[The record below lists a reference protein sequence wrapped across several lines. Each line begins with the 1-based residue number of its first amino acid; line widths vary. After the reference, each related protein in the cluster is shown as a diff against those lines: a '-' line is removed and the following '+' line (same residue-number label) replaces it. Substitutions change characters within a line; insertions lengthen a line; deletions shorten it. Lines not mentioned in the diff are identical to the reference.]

1 MRIQHTTYRKIIALL
16 ILLSSVSSLFAQSKT
31 YHVTAEATSGGDGLS
46 WDKAITL
53 TEALNLAKAGDEI
66 WVKGYEDITGH
77 IYKAPEGGFVLPS
90 GVAMYGGFEG
100 KETNKN
106 ALPTGRHK
114 YQMKYQ
120 TALVGDIN
128 TNDKASQQ
136 LIIYPENTTR
146 TDNATHVLTLQMGVT
161 PGNTN
166 ENNAPTIVSG
176 FLIAAGNASGEN
188 TSANGRGGGIYVVN
202 NSNGGNAQS
211 RFFRISQCNFANNY
225 GMRGGAIYVD
235 KSCTN
240 PQSAISYC
248 SFFNNVAGK
257 RGTSENEG
265 GGMWIDGTATVYNCN
280 INNNTNG
287 GIRLSKTSKIVN
299 CSVIANTVSA
309 VDLTAAGASGSDGGG
324 AVYNT
329 VLWHCTTLCKND
341 TRPVFK
347 SCAFSEVE
355 SADGKD
361 ANGNVRISI
370 QNHTT
375 KPAPW
380 FVQSVVNLG
389 YDFSFSSNLK
399 QLINTSFRFEETSA
413 LYGAGDL
420 QYYQNYIEKSNLEA
434 TGSTDVRGK
443 KRYESSSIDIG
454 AYEYERLMAGR
465 IRYVMQN
472 RQGTGDG
479 SSWANAMDDIQKAIN
494 DLAEDANG
502 MKGEVWVA
510 EGTYEIKNRIA
521 EAQNAPTSL
530 LMKDGISVYGSFK
543 GNETSRAQRIAAS
556 TDLKEPWSWH
566 YKSTIKGNGYE
577 STTWS
582 PTDEEWKV
590 TSSSYHV
597 VWFAPLPDGGQAFSD
612 NVYLEGFII
621 EGGAY
626 QETNDKKFEPDC
638 GAGVYMN
645 DPNAKL
651 RYCIVRNCNPGIKDT
666 ENKTPRGGGIYCRN
680 GMTEGNLVY
689 NCSAYMGGGIY
700 IDDAGF
706 VTRSMVTNC
715 SANMGAGVYL
725 KGDATDPNKAYYQI
739 LATSVVSNNTSTR
752 NGAVYVDGHG
762 LVINNTI
769 TNNYTTNTSDA
780 ADKESSNT
788 GGVYIKKKGLIA
800 NNIIWNNSLLQSTSN
815 SNHQAARAQVYAAS
829 PTKETVQFYNNAIS
843 DVNAAIWN
851 NTYQVGTTAINNY
864 YSGMGFEQIQGT
876 QFSTKE
882 DFNNKR
888 GVITDKTEVDYFWEV
903 KQGTRLR
910 NIGISYA
917 LLPSAYLYQPQIDL
931 NGKPFSFTPSTGA
944 YMPDNHDIVFE
955 LNTTAKRL
963 RIYYDRSRELVE
975 GTGQSWEKSYTSS
988 AVDEVIDYLA
998 TIQDGD
1004 TVNVVEKGSTTKTK
1018 FTINKADGYQFEI
1031 CAREGIFAPKTAY
1044 VNEESD
1050 AKSCTFRIQPTVL
1063 PLTLYAGYPAYSE
1076 KKNPDDSDRNPILY
1090 RTEVNGNMEGSE
1102 LSDGLYHLVRIEAG
1116 ANVTIDGYVFTHAY
1130 AAGKAY
1136 MPYGGGALIGSV
1148 DQIND
1153 PTTVKFKNCIFE
1165 NNTAMN
1171 GAALATMPDAENVN
1185 LELENCVINNNTS
1198 KDLHNQNPSE
1208 LPSIIYLNKSNGSNN
1223 SLTLNHVS
1231 IINNEGVAP
1240 DYNLVQQTSY
1250 AVGNKLYINGAWEG
1264 SKCNNTIDINT
1275 LGKDGAMN
1283 FSNPTKEVGAKMVGN
1298 VYFGGY
1304 AAFRPLTSSIEAGKI
1319 INSAASSTTTKDMT
1333 GEERNLGGAPDL
1345 GAYEA
1350 LLPKDGHVI
1359 YVRSYNTEWI
1369 ENNATDK
1376 EQIDGSPNF
1385 NLLNDD
1391 TSGKVYNGTSW
1402 DAAIH
1407 GNAVCDLN
1415 QLEANDNNFY
1425 IRLEDGKMMAA
1436 TKDVRAYSVY
1446 QKPTSWKNNTG
1457 IYADN
1462 YYGPISGHYSH
1473 FMVNGFINDY
1483 LKDNTNADLYWNV
1496 YQGNTNHK
1504 DKYSD
1509 KDFNLINNDRKERYV
1524 SGLQF
1529 AVEKAAKYNE
1539 EHKNESGF
1547 IPKEVWVGAGVYTD
1561 YKGFVIRN
1569 GVKVYGG
1576 FPHEGNPNMDDRL
1589 PLLSQYIPARGDK
1602 KDKKK
1607 SDYETILQIRKESP
1621 VKRDNNDV
1629 LQHNMETEINNRN
1642 VERHYVLYQPDVC
1655 VPTWHVVG
1663 DSSTITQANSYRFIK
1678 NNSSHPYYENY
1689 QGNSANAP
1697 YNVNIY
1703 KQYEN
1708 VKWDGFTI
1716 RHGYIINYQANRD
1729 GGPGVR
1735 VFDNVE
1741 LENLV
1746 IVNNLNHGYRVRGG
1760 GLYMDGQNS
1769 KISNSYQLNN
1779 YATNANSVSKAQV
1792 PDDTFK
1798 KNKSK
1803 YGNQDVYGG
1812 GAYMIVGTGFNM
1824 VVAKNRVM
1832 GTTESGGGIFIES
1845 ATFYNNTVAYNM
1857 VENKNEGSGIM
1868 QWSNAETGINSSLSL
1883 YNCII
1888 YGNIKRNGGT
1898 NYQVGST
1905 SVNTF
1910 KTPHS
1915 CYLPSCTDALNNIFK
1930 KDSKNII
1937 SSVNPFADG
1946 ENAKN
1951 TLDFRLAAESKCLNA
1966 GTEDLKQN
1974 GEAKIASLPSKDMDF
1989 TNRIKDCTVD
1999 IGAYEADNTEN
2010 IAAEAKTNTA
2020 GIVDYIYYVTS
2031 NGYGNRS
2038 GDSPKNA
2045 ACADKLQSVL
2055 TAAGKLFEEKNK
2067 GITDNAKKSKVY
2079 VKVAGYQADENGDR
2093 FVYHANTLA
2102 DPNDP
2107 QSYTFLI
2114 PNGVWLMGGYNEG
2127 TQKNGVPDPK
2137 TYNWDNDQRDC
2148 INEYQTLLSAKTEVK
2163 AGSTVTQEVNG
2174 YHTVCF
2180 GKWPTGELDDYN
2192 TTAIEYRAV
2201 IDGCHLIDGNAS
2213 DVAGFKSMGGAAV
2226 VPKKAHVRNCLITG
2240 CEATKGGAL
2249 SLLKGGMVS
2258 GSVIL
2263 NNKAQEGGA
2272 IYAPRTT
2279 SQIEEEKDFHAYV
2292 ISCTIVKNDAT
2303 IGGGI
2308 YQEDNTLI
2316 GGNSV
2321 IWGNTAQTDNNI
2333 SGKVDF
2339 LSEDYLQGT
2348 GSGSLTTQFYPYN
2361 YCFVE
2366 KMSLP
2371 ANMMNTEMS
2380 SDWESYFKNQ
2390 TYYVP
2395 RAYSPLIGN
2404 GVDKSYVEAWKDYG
2418 ISDYD
2423 ITGKTRTL
2431 SERQTAGAFALE
2443 LPIFDT
2449 TKLLKRLFVSQEG
2462 GELVNDENI
2471 QKYYGRSFLT
2481 PFNSLDAALDYIK
2494 EAREKNV
2501 ATEATHFEI
2510 LMTGGTYKPGKMR
2523 KDKDL
2528 SPDQNTIDRRLQS
2541 FTIPVNVD
2549 IFGSFSVN
2557 DPYSSTPVD
2566 PKTGKETGG
2575 KFTSLGDKTLE
2586 ADGDIKTILEDRNKD
2601 HMTDNNK
2608 NGLIEPW
2615 EFQNPTILSGDIKAS
2630 EKERNVYHVV
2640 YSNAESTGTSSSQN
2654 NEVVLDGITIMNGET
2669 MTELKSIEGE
2679 NKIAEIG
2686 RGGGIYTN
2694 RVNYTLNRC
2703 RLMKNSGLHGGAIYA
2718 NNASLDIIGSTISG
2732 NRDVSEKAS
2741 QDKIA
2746 LPGKGGAI
2754 YLYLT
2759 ESKNGNLH
2767 IINSLLANN
2776 DVTCGKITSTESS
2789 QGGAIYIRRA
2799 DDASTMTAGYQD
2811 AYIVNSLIVNNKAKE
2826 DGAIHVENEVSG
2838 TITPILY
2845 NTAIWGNESTG
2856 NSVLLKREHMR
2867 NCAWDELPESTAST
2881 ANDGNIKL
2889 NKENIASDG
2898 PRFTEPTTIKGY
2910 EGYKLDAKWN
2920 PQAISVLTDAG
2931 DGKKKA
2937 DDTYEKGKE
2946 GKYFDWWYKHED
2958 RLDDYGYPSEY
2969 IRSANSSKEYF
2980 RYVGP
2985 KDEKGVVTEKP
2996 IDIGM
3001 YEFQYVLK
3009 FTDLERVYIGMTQEG
3024 EGDGSS
3030 WANQSTDLR
3039 GAIIAMANP
3048 SGNASTGTGTGITSK
3063 RQVFVRGGTYYSP
3076 TYSSGDAFSL
3086 FVNNADKAQYIES
3099 IELVGGCTGKK
3110 INGKEEQD
3118 FSNPSVLVE
3127 NPTKVNETKN
3137 LLNITTNGKPV
3148 TISGFTFIN
3157 ISNQED
3163 YGVGINAVNNLTADG
3178 NTAATLKVHH
3188 CAFRYNNKAGMLAE
3202 NKDANSA
3209 LKLWNVLF
3217 ADGKGDGIIINNG
3230 KSDITN
3236 ATFVNN
3242 NGTAVSTTSVY
3253 NSVAWKNKDQAK
3265 LNFKDHYN
3273 VIIDKNVVNGDV
3285 LNGPNFVDPEHGDY
3299 RIRPSLLLLNQGN
3312 NEKYCQAVGLTEAGH
3327 EIDYPA
3333 TLAAEKDLGNTA
3345 RLIGSNID
3353 IGAYECDTEM
3363 KSIIYVKSVLT
3374 NGTGESWDNPTN
3386 DLQGAINLAELY
3398 ANKHAGE
3405 YGYVFVDRNLKADN
3419 VNISMPGVKMFGSMR
3434 EETSS
3439 ETGTEAIVNDLLSQ
3453 RKGIIESSSQ
3463 STINGLT
3470 LNNTTT
3476 GSETR
3481 MCLVDGFKVSGNVSL
3496 KGNSM
3501 LSTSIIDGNISGD
3514 ANGMLYNSLALGTV
3528 ENVKSVNVTAS
3539 GALSSTTGSAANRA
3553 SVNTYNKPVNTYNK
3567 YVKDEYWKFQLDET
3581 SGDINANADAT
3592 ATNECIDKV
3601 MHRHDLAGN
3610 KRIRD
3615 NVDNGCFETWYL
3627 TNDAEANMTDYPHGK
3642 SVVYVMTEDKELK
3655 LDNGFYTETNPFCP
3669 GFLLLKHHAGLRGN
3683 NSYVNLTN
3691 FAVERNLKKGTNF
3704 FSMPFKA
3711 TKMEVSGFENPETSG
3726 VIAYYYNAAT
3736 RAKYDYKF
3744 GKTNSEAWIRGVDNQ
3759 RNFTAGFRMDATEAK
3774 TVRFYGTSYT
3784 EKDGR
3789 TNRSLLDKIT
3799 LVQNNNQQP
3808 WSSSNGGGLK
3818 FTHKE
3823 NMGWNLF
3830 GSPYLCAMNY
3840 SDMEYGRV
3848 IYQYD
3853 DNDKDKGN
3861 DNDNDNDND
3870 NGIYKAIN
3878 TDGIKTGYI
3887 PAMDAVFTQTATLDN
3902 SEIVIVEHS
3911 PARAKTAYQA
3921 TKALNIAITQN
3932 DRISRASNGSPVDDQ
3947 LQLNAVPAQ
3956 EAKSDFDLGSDG
3968 VKWMTSQNAQ
3978 IYATRNGGRY
3988 SLLSAISIDAEQSI
4002 GISLPE
4008 TGEYTISIPEE
4019 CDASEYETVWLKDKE
4034 TGKAID
4040 LKEGDYRFHAS
4051 QAGEQNHRFTI
4062 SFNRMATDMKSD
4074 ISIQSI
4080 GFRTIVLKGLQPNDL
4095 ISVYAADG
4103 VLALQKKAKAEKEQV
4118 RTAIQGNV
4126 IVEVTRGGKQMAV
4139 RKIALK

>member
-1 MRIQHTTYRKIIALL
+1 MRKLYPTYCKLIATLLLLGCSIAL
-16 ILLSSVSSLFAQSKT
+16 SAQGKT
-31 YHVTAEATSGGDGLS
+31 YHVKVDSEITTSGNDGLS
-46 WDKAITL
+46 WEKAITL

-77 IYKAPEGGFVLPS
+77 IYKAPKEGFVLPS
-90 GVAMYGGFEG
+90 GVGMYGGFAG
-100 KETNKN
+100 DETIKN
-106 ALPTGRHK
+106 NLPTGRHK

-136 LIIYPENTTR
+136 LIIYPENDTR

-161 PGNTN
+161 PDNTN
-166 ENNAPTIVSG
+166 DGSKPTIVSG
-176 FLIAAGNASGEN
+176 FLIAAGNAKGDNS
-188 TSANGRGGGIYVVN
+188 TSDGRGGGIYVVN
-202 NSNGGNAQS
+202 NSNDNNAQS

-235 KSCTN
+235 NSCTN
-240 PQSAISYC
+240 QQSAISYC

-257 RGTSENEG
+257 RGASENEG

-287 GIRLSKTSKIVN
+287 GIRLSSTSKIVN

-309 VDLTAAGASGSDGGG
+309 VDLTAAGASGSDDGG

-355 SADGKD
+355 PAGGKD
-361 ANGNVRISI
+361 ANGNVHISI

-420 QYYQNYIEKSNLEA
+420 QYYQNFIEKSNLEA

-465 IRYVMQN
+465 IRYVKQK
-472 RQGTGDG
+472 RVGKGDG
-479 SSWANAMDDIQKAIN
+479 SSWENAMDDIQKAIN

-543 GNETSRAQRIAAS
+543 GDEKSRADRIAAS

-566 YKSTIKGNGYE
+566 YPSTIKGNGYE

-626 QETNDKKFEPDC
+626 QETNDKKFKPDC

-700 IDDAGF
+700 IDDAGL

-725 KGDATDPNKAYYQI
+725 NGDATDPNKAYYQI

-851 NTYQVGTTAINNY
+851 NTYQVGTTALNNY
-864 YSGMGFEQIQGT
+864 YSGMGFIQGDT
-876 QFSTKE
+876 DTPFCTTE

-888 GVITDKTEVDYFWEV
+888 GVITDKTEINYFWEV

-944 YMPDNHDIVFE
+944 YMPDNHNIVFE
-955 LNTTAKRL
+955 LNKTDKRL

-975 GTGQSWEKSYTSS
+975 GTGQSWENSYTSS

-998 TIQDGD
+998 TIQDGG
-1004 TVNVVEKGSTTKTK
+1004 TVNVVEKGSTTKTE
-1018 FTINKADGYQFEI
+1018 FTINKKDGYQFEI

-1063 PLTLYAGYPAYSE
+1063 PLTLYAGYPTYSE
-1076 KKNPDDSDRNPILY
+1076 NKNPDDSDRNPTLY
-1090 RTEVNGNMEGSE
+1090 RTEVNGNIEGSE

-1198 KDLHNQNPSE
+1198 QDINEQQLTE
-1208 LPSIIYLNKSNGSNN
+1208 WPSIIYLNKSEGSKNQ
-1223 SLTLNHVS
+1223 LTLKHVT
-1231 IINNEGVAP
+1231 IINNIGLAP
-1240 DYNLVQQTSY
+1240 ATKDLGSTSY
-1250 AVGNKLYINGAWEG
+1250 AAGNVVIYQSKTIEG
-1264 SKCNNTIDINT
+1264 STANNSIYSINT
-1275 LGKDGAMN
+1275 LGENGAKN

-1298 VYFGGY
+1298 VYYGGY
-1304 AAFRPLTSSIEAGKI
+1304 AFFRPLTSSIEAGKI
-1319 INSAASSTTTKDMT
+1319 INSAASSTTTEDMT

-1350 LLPKDGHVI
+1350 LLPEYGRVI
-1359 YVRSYNTEWI
+1359 YVRSYNTEYI
-1369 ENNATDK
+1369 SQENSNDDD
-1376 EQIDGSPNF
+1376 QDGKPNF
-1385 NLLNDD
+1385 NLLKD
-1391 TSGKVYNGTSW
+1391 TDIKYDGTSW
-1402 DAAIH
+1402 DKAII
-1407 GNAVCDLN
+1407 GNAMCDNTIERSGNKFYVTDNGILLN
-1415 QLEANDNNFY
+1415 TTIDNK
-1425 IRLEDGKMMAA
+1425 E
-1436 TKDVRAYSVY
+1436 YSETGCKY
-1446 QKPTSWKNNTG
+1446 RSETDSYGDFWKN
-1457 IYADN
+1457 
-1462 YYGPISGHYSH
+1462 SGNLQNQKSTDWDTY
-1473 FMVNGFINDY
+1473 NQI
-1483 LKDNTNADLYWNV
+1483 TNNRDEQY
-1496 YQGNTNHK
+1496 
-1504 DKYSD
+1504 
-1509 KDFNLINNDRKERYV
+1509 I
-1524 SGLQF
+1524 SGLQY
-1529 AVEKAAKYNE
+1529 AVEKAAKI
-1539 EHKNESGF
+1539 NESLKPGEE
-1547 IPKEVWVGAGVYTD
+1547 PVVVWVGAGIYTD
-1561 YKGFVIRN
+1561 YKGFVIRDK
-1569 GVKVYGG
+1569 VKVYGG
-1576 FPHEGNPNMDDRL
+1576 FPYEGYPNESDRH
-1589 PLLSQYIPARGDK
+1589 PLLSQYVPARKEYETLDK
-1602 KDKKK
+1602 TK
-1607 SDYETILQIRKESP
+1607 YETILQIRKESP
-1621 VKRDNNDV
+1621 VYFKNGDKEMWYQEKNPTDGSKYDYTKT
-1629 LQHNMETEINNRN
+1629 LMNRGN
-1642 VERHYVLYQPDVC
+1642 TERHYVLYQPDVC
-1655 VPTWHVVG
+1655 LPTWSPSG
-1663 DSSTITQANSYRFIK
+1663 DGNASRTDGNAVRYNKEKLIDNK
-1678 NNSSHPYYENY
+1678 YY
-1689 QGNSANAP
+1689 
-1697 YNVNIY
+1697 
-1703 KQYEN
+1703 KDYEYA
-1708 VKWDGFTI
+1708 KWDGFSV
-1716 RHGYIINYQANRD
+1716 RHGYIINYPGANRD
-1729 GGPGVR
+1729 GGAGVR
-1735 VFDNVE
+1735 VFRGVE
-1741 LENLV
+1741 LENLI
-1746 IVNNLNHGYRVRGG
+1746 IVNNFNHGSRVRGG
-1760 GLYMDGQNS
+1760 GLYMDGENS
-1769 KISNSYQLNN
+1769 KISNSYLLRNLS
-1779 YATNANSVSKAQV
+1779 YANSSE
-1792 PDDTFK
+1792 
-1798 KNKSK
+1798 S
-1803 YGNQDVYGG
+1803 YGG
-1812 GAYMIVGTGFNM
+1812 GAYMIQGTGYNL
-1824 VVAKNRVM
+1824 VVANNRCYN
-1832 GTTESGGGIFIES
+1832 GTCRGGGIFLES
-1845 ATFYNNTVAYNM
+1845 AKFYNNTIAYNM
-1857 VENKNEGSGIM
+1857 ATDG
-1868 QWSNAETGINSSLSL
+1868 TGIYHWQDAKTGVASQLSL

-1888 YGNIKRNGGT
+1888 YDNYNNSKQITDQVNSAASDKMNPSHNCYMNSGNINDKFKESDGNFTGTKAQAFPFENQTYESGHEGNFRFRNARL
-1898 NYQVGST
+1898 
-1905 SVNTF
+1905 
-1910 KTPHS
+1910 K
-1915 CYLPSCTDALNNIFK
+1915 NN
-1930 KDSKNII
+1930 
-1937 SSVNPFADG
+1937 
-1946 ENAKN
+1946 
-1951 TLDFRLAAESKCLNA
+1951 FRLAANSECLNA
-1966 GTEDLKQN
+1966 GTEDLNQN

-2038 GDSPKNA
+2038 GNSPKNA

-2055 TAAGKLFEEKNK
+2055 TAAGKLFQEKNK
-2067 GITDNAKKSKVY
+2067 DITDNDKKHKVY
-2079 VKVAGYQADENGDR
+2079 VKVAGYQADENGNR

-2213 DVAGFKSMGGAAV
+2213 DKAGFKSMGGAAV

-2333 SGKVDF
+2333 SGKVDI
-2339 LSEDYLQGT
+2339 LSADYLQGT
-2348 GSGSLTTQFYPYN
+2348 GSLTTKFYPYN

-2380 SDWESYFKNQ
+2380 SDWESYFKDQ

-2404 GVDKSYVEAWKDYG
+2404 GVDKAYIEAWKNYG

-2443 LPIFDT
+2443 LPTFDKN
-2449 TKLLKRLFVSQEG
+2449 KLLTRLFVSQEG
-2462 GELVNDENI
+2462 GELVNDADI

-2481 PFNSLDAALDYIK
+2481 PFNSLDAALDYIN
-2494 EAREKNV
+2494 EARKQKV
-2501 ATEATHFEI
+2501 ADETTHFEI

-2523 KDKDL
+2523 KKENI
-2528 SPDQNTIDRRLQS
+2528 STGQTNIDRRLQS
-2541 FTIPVNVD
+2541 FTIPANVD
-2549 IFGSFSVN
+2549 IFGSFSVEDN
-2557 DPYSSTPVD
+2557 YSSD
-2566 PKTGKETGG
+2566 PKDAVPTES
-2575 KFTSLGDKTLE
+2575 FTSLGNITLRPE
-2586 ADGDIKTILEDRNKD
+2586 MKIKDILSERNKN
-2601 HMTDNNK
+2601 HMADNNK

-2640 YSNAESTGTSSSQN
+2640 YSNAESSQN

-2669 MTELKSIEGE
+2669 MTELKTMEGE
-2679 NKIAEIG
+2679 DEEVAEIG

-2741 QDKIA
+2741 QDKIEK
-2746 LPGKGGAI
+2746 PGKGGAI

-2759 ESKNGNLH
+2759 ASKNGNLH

-2776 DVTCGKITSTESS
+2776 DVTCGKYTGTEVS

-2799 DDASTMTAGYQD
+2799 DDASSMAEDYQD
-2811 AYIVNSLIVNNKAKE
+2811 AYIVNSLIVNNKAKQ

-2845 NTAIWGNESTG
+2845 NTAIWGNESTITEG
-2856 NSVLLKREHMR
+2856 DKVLLKREHMR
-2867 NCAWDELPESTAST
+2867 NCAWDELPEPTTSTT
-2881 ANDGNIKL
+2881 KDGNIKL

-2931 DGKKKA
+2931 DGSKDK
-2937 DDTYEKGKE
+2937 DDKNEKGK
-2946 GKYFDWWYKHED
+2946 YLDWWTMHKD
-2958 RLDDYGYPSEY
+2958 RLEDYGYLSEY

-2985 KDEKGVVTEKP
+2985 KDEKGEVTDKP

-3048 SGNASTGTGTGITSK
+3048 SGNSSTGPGTGITGN

-3086 FVNNADKAQYIES
+3086 FVNNGDKAKFIES

-3148 TISGFTFIN
+3148 TISGFTFTN
-3157 ISNQED
+3157 TTNQKD

-3178 NTAATLKVHH
+3178 KTAATLKVHH
-3188 CAFRYNNKAGMLAE
+3188 CAFRYNNKAGMLAQ
-3202 NKDANSA
+3202 NTDAKSA

-3217 ADGKGDGIIINNG
+3217 ADGYRDGIIITGDG
-3230 KSDITN
+3230 KPDITN

-3242 NGTAVSTTSVY
+3242 KGNAVSTKSVY
-3253 NSVAWKNKDQAK
+3253 NSVAWGNGTQD
-3265 LNFKDHYN
+3265 LNTDN
-3273 VIIDKNVVNGDV
+3273 SNVVIAADIKNGDV
-3285 LNGPNFVDPEHGDY
+3285 LNGPNFVDPTNCDY

-3312 NEKYCQAVGLTEAGH
+3312 NEKYCQAVGLTEEGH

-3345 RLIGSNID
+3345 RLIGDKID
-3353 IGAYECDTEM
+3353 VGAYECDTEM

-3434 EETSS
+3434 EEKRSVEDT
-3439 ETGTEAIVNDLLSQ
+3439 EDTKRTEAIVSDLLSQ
-3453 RKGIIESSSQ
+3453 RRGIIESSSQ
-3463 STINGLT
+3463 SAINGLT
-3470 LNNTTT
+3470 INNTNTDAT
-3476 GSETR
+3476 SI
-3481 MCLVDGFKVSGNVSL
+3481 VDGFKVSGAVSIQ
-3496 KGNSM
+3496 GNSM

-3528 ENVKSVNVTAS
+3528 ENVKAVNVTAS
-3539 GALSSTTGSAANRA
+3539 GKLPETSDYAANR
-3553 SVNTYNKPVNTYNK
+3553 SPVNTDDKYNK
-3567 YVKDEYWKFQLDET
+3567 YVKDEYWKYQLDET
-3581 SGDINANADAT
+3581 SKDINANADAT
-3592 ATNECIDKV
+3592 ATNECIDMV
-3601 MHRHDLAGN
+3601 MHNHDLAGN
-3610 KRIRD
+3610 KRSRD

-3627 TNDAEANMTDYPHGK
+3627 TGIDVAVANKADYPHGK
-3642 SVVYVMTEDKELK
+3642 SVVYIMEVDKELK
-3655 LDNGFYTETNPFCP
+3655 LDNTFFTETNPFSP

-3683 NSYVNLTN
+3683 NSYVNLTY

-3711 TKMEVSGFENPETSG
+3711 TNMEVEGTINPADGS

-3744 GKTNSEAWIRGVDNQ
+3744 EQNNSEAWVRGVDNQ
-3759 RNFTAGFRMDATEAK
+3759 RNFTAGFRMDATDKK

-3784 EKDGR
+3784 ENG
-3789 TNRSLLDKIT
+3789 SQLGQIT
-3799 LVQNNNQQP
+3799 LAQNNNRQP
-3808 WSSSNGGGLK
+3808 WSSSDTGGLK

-3853 DNDKDKGN
+3853 DND
-3861 DNDNDNDND
+3861 ND

-3902 SEIVIVEHS
+3902 SENVIVTHS
-3911 PARAKTAYQA
+3911 PARATTAYQA
-3921 TKALNIAITQN
+3921 TRALDIAITQN
-3932 DRISRASNGSPVDDQ
+3932 DRTSRAGNGTPVDDQ

-3956 EAKSDFDLGSDG
+3956 ETKSDFDLGSDG
-3968 VKWMTSQNAQ
+3968 VKWMASQNAQ

-4040 LKEGDYRFHAS
+4040 LKEGDYRFHAN
-4051 QAGEQNHRFTI
+4051 QTGEQNHRFTI

-4126 IVEVTRGGKQMAV
+4126 IVEVIRGGKQVAV

>member
-1 MRIQHTTYRKIIALL
+1 MRRLYPTYSKLIATLLLLGCSIAL
-16 ILLSSVSSLFAQSKT
+16 SAQGKT
-31 YHVTAEATSGGDGLS
+31 YHVKVDSEITTSGNDGLS
-46 WDKAITL
+46 WENAITL
-53 TEALNLAKAGDEI
+53 ENALSLAKAGDEI

-90 GVAMYGGFEG
+90 GVGMYGGFAG
-100 KETNKN
+100 DETIKN
-106 ALPTGRHK
+106 NLPTGRHK

-120 TALVGDIN
+120 TALVGDRA

-136 LIIYPENTTR
+136 LIIYPENSTR
-146 TDNATHVLTLQMGVT
+146 TDNATHVLTVQMGVT
-161 PGNTN
+161 KDNSNDGNK
-166 ENNAPTIVSG
+166 PTIVSG
-176 FLIAAGNASGEN
+176 FLIAAGNAKGAN

-202 NSNGGNAQS
+202 NSNNGNAQS

-235 KSCTN
+235 NSCTN
-240 PQSAISYC
+240 QQSAISYC

-257 RGTSENEG
+257 RGANENEG

-287 GIRLSKTSKIVN
+287 GIRLSSTSKIVN

-309 VDLTAAGASGSDGGG
+309 VDLTTAGASGSDGGG

-361 ANGNVRISI
+361 ANGNVHISI

-399 QLINTSFRFEETSA
+399 QLFNTSFRFKETSA
-413 LYGAGDL
+413 LYGTGDL

-465 IRYVMQN
+465 IRYVMPN
-472 RQGTGDG
+472 RVGKGDG
-479 SSWANAMDDIQKAIN
+479 SSWENAMDDIQKAIN

-543 GNETSRAQRIAAS
+543 GDEKSRAERIAAS

-566 YKSTIKGNGYE
+566 HPSIIKGNGYE

-626 QETNDKKFEPDC
+626 QETNDKKFKPDC
-638 GAGVYMN
+638 GAGVYMD

-725 KGDATDPNKAYYQI
+725 EGNATDPNKAYYQI

-788 GGVYIKKKGLIA
+788 AGVYIKKKGLIA

-864 YSGMGFEQIQGT
+864 YSGMGFIQGGT
-876 QFSTKE
+876 DTPFSTTE
-882 DFNNKR
+882 NFNNKR
-888 GVITDKTEVDYFWEV
+888 GVITDKTEINYFWEV

-955 LNTTAKRL
+955 QNKATKRL

-998 TIQDGD
+998 TIQDGG
-1004 TVNVVEKGSTTKTK
+1004 TVNVVEKGSTTKTE

-1076 KKNPDDSDRNPILY
+1076 KKNPDDSDRNPTLY
-1090 RTEVNGNMEGSE
+1090 RTEVNGNIEGSE
-1102 LSDGLYHLVRIEAG
+1102 LSDGLYHLLRIEAG

-1153 PTTVKFKNCIFE
+1153 PTTVKFRNCIFE

-1171 GAALATMPDAENVN
+1171 GAALSTMPDAENVN

-1198 KDLHNQNPSE
+1198 QDINEQQLTE
-1208 LPSIIYLNKSNGSNN
+1208 GPSIIYLNKSEGSNN
-1223 SLTLNHVS
+1223 QLTLKHVT
-1231 IINNEGVAP
+1231 IINNIGLAP
-1240 DYNLVQQTSY
+1240 ETKDLGSTSY
-1250 AVGNKLYINGAWEG
+1250 AAGNVVIYQSKTIEG
-1264 SKCNNTIDINT
+1264 STANNSIYPINT
-1275 LGKDGAMN
+1275 LGENGAKN
-1283 FSNPTKEVGAKMVGN
+1283 FSNPTKEVGAKMAGN
-1298 VYFGGY
+1298 VYYGGY
-1304 AAFRPLTSSIEAGKI
+1304 AFFRPLTSSIEAGKI
-1319 INSAASSTTTKDMT
+1319 INSVVSSTTTKDMT

-1350 LLPKDGHVI
+1350 LLPENGRVI

-1369 ENNATDK
+1369 ENDATGK

-1385 NLLNDD
+1385 DLLNND
-1391 TSGKVYNGTSW
+1391 TSGNVYNGTSW
-1402 DAAIH
+1402 DTAIH
-1407 GNAVCDLN
+1407 GNAVCDLK

-1425 IRLEDGKMMAA
+1425 VRLADGKMMAA
-1436 TKDVRAYSVY
+1436 TKDVDAYSVY

-1473 FMVNGFINDY
+1473 FMVNGYINDY
-1483 LKDNTNADLYWNV
+1483 LKNNTNADLYWDV

-1504 DKYSD
+1504 DKYSN

-1539 EHKNESGF
+1539 KHKNESGF

-1576 FPHEGNPNMDDRL
+1576 FPHEGYPNMDDRL

-1621 VKRDNNDV
+1621 VYRDNNDV
-1629 LQHNMETEINNRN
+1629 LQHNMKTEIDTRK

-1663 DSSTITQANSYRFIK
+1663 DNSSTTTQANSYRFIQ
-1678 NNSSHPYYENY
+1678 NNSSHPYYANY

-1716 RHGYIINYQANRD
+1716 RHGYIINYEANRD

-1769 KISNSYQLNN
+1769 KISNSYQFNN

-1798 KNKSK
+1798 KNDTD
-1803 YGNQDVYGG
+1803 YGKQDVYGG

-1824 VVAKNRVM
+1824 VVAKNRVS
-1832 GTTESGGGIFIES
+1832 GTNEGGGGIFIET

-1857 VENKNEGSGIM
+1857 VENIDKGSGIM
-1868 QWSNAETGINSSLSL
+1868 QWSGTNTGLSSSLSL

-1898 NYQVGST
+1898 NYEVGSK

-1915 CYLPSCTDALNNIFK
+1915 CYLPSCKDLDNIFK
-1930 KDSKNII
+1930 EDSKNII

-1951 TLDFRLAAESKCLNA
+1951 TLDFRLAANSECLNA
-1966 GTEDLKQN
+1966 GTEDLNQN
-1974 GEAKIASLPSKDMDF
+1974 KEAKIASLPSKDMDF

-1999 IGAYEADNTEN
+1999 IGAYEADNTAN
-2010 IAAEAKTNTA
+2010 ITAQEKKNSEGKVEAY
-2020 GIVDYIYYVTS
+2020 VYYVTQ

-2055 TAAGKLFEEKNK
+2055 TAAGKLFKEKNK
-2067 GITDNAKKSKVY
+2067 DITDNDKKHKVY
-2079 VKVAGYQADENGDR
+2079 VKVAGYQADKNGDR

-2127 TQKNGVPDPK
+2127 TQKNGVPDPT
-2137 TYNWDNDQRDC
+2137 TYNWNDDKRDC

-2192 TTAIEYRAV
+2192 TSAIEYRAV

-2213 DVAGFKSMGGAAV
+2213 DKAGFKSMGGAAV

-2292 ISCTIVKNDAT
+2292 ISCTIAKNDAT

-2462 GELVNDENI
+2462 GELVNDEDI

-2549 IFGSFSVN
+2549 IFGSFTVN
-2557 DPYSSTPVD
+2557 DLYSSTPVD
-2566 PKTGKETGG
+2566 STTGNKITGDE
-2575 KFTSLGDKTLE
+2575 FTSFGDKTLV
-2586 ADGDIKTILEDRNKD
+2586 ADGDIKTILENRNKD

-2640 YSNAESTGTSSSQN
+2640 YSNAESTGTSASLN

-2741 QDKIA
+2741 KDKIA

-2759 ESKNGNLH
+2759 ASENGNLH

-2776 DVTCGKITSTESS
+2776 DVTCGKYTGTESS
-2789 QGGAIYIRRA
+2789 QGGAIYIRRT
-2799 DDASTMTAGYQD
+2799 SNAGD
-2811 AYIVNSLIVNNKAKE
+2811 AYIVNSLIVNNKAKQ

-2838 TITPILY
+2838 TIKPILY

-2856 NSVLLKREHMR
+2856 KSVLLKREHMR
-2867 NCAWDELPESTAST
+2867 NCAWDELPESTTST
-2881 ANDGNIKL
+2881 TNDGNIKL
-2889 NKENIASDG
+2889 NTENIASDG

-2931 DGKKKA
+2931 DGSKDA
-2937 DDTYEKGKE
+2937 NDANET
-2946 GKYFDWWYKHED
+2946 GKYLDWWSKHNT
-2958 RLDDYGYPSEY
+2958 RLSKYGYPSEY
-2969 IRSANSSKEYF
+2969 IRSANISKEYY

-2985 KDEKGVVTEKP
+2985 KNEIGEVTDKP

-3157 ISNQED
+3157 ESNQED

-3188 CAFRYNNKAGMLAE
+3188 CAFRYNNKAGMLAV
-3202 NKDANSA
+3202 NTDANSA

-3217 ADGKGDGIIINNG
+3217 ADGKGDGIIITNG
-3230 KSDITN
+3230 KPDITN

-3242 NGTAVSTTSVY
+3242 KGQAVNTTSVY
-3253 NSVAWKNKDQAK
+3253 NSVAWKNDDQSK
-3265 LNFKDHYN
+3265 LNSEDHYN
-3273 VIIDKNVVNGDV
+3273 VIIEENVVNGDV
-3285 LNGPNFVDPEHGDY
+3285 LKGPNFVDPKSGDY
-3299 RIRPSLLLLNQGN
+3299 RIRPSLMLLDKGSND
-3312 NEKYCQAVGLTEAGH
+3312 KYQQNVGLE
-3327 EIDYPA
+3327 EIYKDKSNKDFDYA
-3333 TLAAEKDLGNTA
+3333 KMFASEKDLGNTA
-3345 RLIGSNID
+3345 RLIGDNID
-3353 IGAYECDTEM
+3353 IGAYECDTKL

-3398 ANKHAGE
+3398 ANKNAGK
-3405 YGYVFVDRNLKADN
+3405 YGYVFVDRNLKAKN

-3439 ETGTEAIVNDLLSQ
+3439 ATGTENIVKDLLSQ
-3453 RKGIIESSSQ
+3453 RRGIIESSSQ
-3463 STINGLT
+3463 SAINGLT
-3470 LNNTTT
+3470 LNNATT
-3476 GSETR
+3476 GTETR

-3496 KGNSM
+3496 NGNSM
-3501 LSTSIIDGNISGD
+3501 LSTSIIDSNISGD

-3528 ENVKSVNVTAS
+3528 ENVKPVNVTAS
-3539 GALSSTTGSAANRA
+3539 SKLPETSDNAANRS
-3553 SVNTYNKPVNTYNK
+3553 SVTTYNK
-3567 YVKDEYWKFQLDET
+3567 YVKDEYWKYQIDET
-3581 SGDINANADAT
+3581 DNDNINKHDANVAENPTKA
-3592 ATNECIDKV
+3592 CIGLV
-3601 MHRHDLAGN
+3601 MHNHDLAGN
-3610 KRIRD
+3610 LRIRD

-3627 TNDAEANMTDYPHGK
+3627 TNDAEAKKTDYPHGK

-3655 LDNGFYTETNPFCP
+3655 LDNGFYTETNPFSP

-3683 NSYVNLTN
+3683 NSYVNLTY
-3691 FAVERNLKKGTNF
+3691 FAVERNLKEGTNF

-3711 TKMEVSGFENPETSG
+3711 TKMEVSGTDYTATSG
-3726 VIAYYYNAAT
+3726 VIAYYYNAAI

-3759 RNFTAGFRMDATEAK
+3759 RNFTTGFRMEANADK
-3774 TVRFYGTSYT
+3774 TVRFYGNSYT
-3784 EKDGR
+3784 ENG
-3789 TNRSLLDKIT
+3789 SQLGQIT

-3840 SDMEYGRV
+3840 DDMEYGRV
-3848 IYQYD
+3848 IYQYA
-3853 DNDKDKGN
+3853 
-3861 DNDNDNDND
+3861 
-3870 NGIYKAIN
+3870 NGSYKAIN

-3902 SEIVIVEHS
+3902 SENVIVTHS
-3911 PARAKTAYQA
+3911 PARATTAKQE
-3921 TKALNIAITQN
+3921 TRALDIAITQN
-3932 DRISRASNGSPVDDQ
+3932 SRISRASNGTPVDDQ

-3968 VKWMTSQNAQ
+3968 VKWMNSQNAQ

-4008 TGEYTISIPEE
+4008 TGEYTISIPED

-4080 GFRTIVLKGLQPNDL
+4080 GFRTIALKGLQPNDL

-4103 VLALQKKAKAEKEQV
+4103 VLALQKKAKTEKEQV

-4126 IVEVTRGGKQMAV
+4126 IVEVTRSGKQMAV

>member
-1 MRIQHTTYRKIIALL
+1 MRKLYPTYCKLIATLLLLGCSIAL
-16 ILLSSVSSLFAQSKT
+16 SAQGKT
-31 YHVTAEATSGGDGLS
+31 YHVKADSEISTSGNDGLS
-46 WDKAITL
+46 WEKAITL
-53 TEALNLAKAGDEI
+53 ENALLQAKAGDEI

-77 IYKAPEGGFVLPS
+77 IYRAPEGGFVLPS
-90 GVAMYGGFEG
+90 GVAMYGGFAG
-100 KETNKN
+100 DETIKN
-106 ALPTGRHK
+106 DLPTGRHK

-120 TALVGDIN
+120 TALVGDID
-128 TNDKASQQ
+128 TNDQASQQ

-161 PGNTN
+161 QDNTN
-166 ENNAPTIVSG
+166 DGNKPTIVSG
-176 FLIAAGNASGEN
+176 FLIAAGNAKGEN
-188 TSANGRGGGIYVVN
+188 TSADGRGGGIYVVN
-202 NSNGGNAQS
+202 NSKDNNAGS
-211 RFFRISQCNFANNY
+211 RYFRISQCNLANNY

-235 KSCTN
+235 NSCTN
-240 PQSAISYC
+240 QQSAISYC
-248 SFFNNVAGK
+248 SIFNNVAGK

-265 GGMWIDGTATVYNCN
+265 GGMWIDGTATIYNCN

-287 GIRLSKTSKIVN
+287 GIRLSGTSKIVN

-309 VDLTAAGASGSDGGG
+309 VDLTTAGASDSNGGG

-355 SADGKD
+355 PAGGKD
-361 ANGNVRISI
+361 ANGNVHISI

-389 YDFSFSSNLK
+389 FDFSFSSNLK

-465 IRYVMQN
+465 IRYVKQK
-472 RQGTGDG
+472 RVGKGDG
-479 SSWANAMDDIQKAIN
+479 SSWENAMDDIQKAIN

-543 GNETSRAQRIAAS
+543 GDETSRAQRIAAS

-864 YSGMGFEQIQGT
+864 YSGMGFEQIPGT

-917 LLPSAYLYQPQIDL
+917 LLPSAYLYQPKIDL

-944 YMPDNHDIVFE
+944 YMPDNHNIVFE
-955 LNTTAKRL
+955 LNKTAKRL

-998 TIQDGD
+998 TIQDGG
-1004 TVNVVEKGSTTKTK
+1004 TVNVVEKGSTTKTE
-1018 FTINKADGYQFEI
+1018 FTINKEDGYQFEI

-1076 KKNPDDSDRNPILY
+1076 NKNPDDSDRNPTLY
-1090 RTEVNGNMEGSE
+1090 RTEINGNMEGSE

-1153 PTTVKFKNCIFE
+1153 PTTVKFRNCIFE

-1198 KDLHNQNPSE
+1198 QDINEQQLTE
-1208 LPSIIYLNKSNGSNN
+1208 LPSIIYLNKSEGSKNQ
-1223 SLTLNHVS
+1223 LTLKHVT
-1231 IINNEGVAP
+1231 IVNNIGLAP
-1240 DYNLVQQTSY
+1240 ETKDLGSTSY
-1250 AVGNKLYINGAWEG
+1250 AAGNVVIYQSKTIEG
-1264 SKCNNTIDINT
+1264 STANNSIYPINT
-1275 LGKDGAMN
+1275 LGENGAKN

-1298 VYFGGY
+1298 VYYGGY
-1304 AAFRPLTSSIEAGKI
+1304 AFFRPLTSSIEAGKI
-1319 INSAASSTTTKDMT
+1319 INSVASSTTTKDMT

-1350 LLPKDGHVI
+1350 ILPKAGRVI
-1359 YVRSYNTEWI
+1359 YVRSYNTKYISNEDS
-1369 ENNATDK
+1369 NYDD
-1376 EQIDGSPNF
+1376 QDGEPDF
-1385 NLLNDD
+1385 NLLQKSD
-1391 TSGKVYNGTSW
+1391 TQYDGTSW
-1402 DAAIH
+1402 DKAII
-1407 GNAVCDLN
+1407 GNAMCDNTIEKSGNKFYVTDNGTLLN
-1415 QLEANDNNFY
+1415 TTIDNKEY
-1425 IRLEDGKMMAA
+1425 SETGGKYRSE
-1436 TKDVRAYSVY
+1436 TNSYGDF
-1446 QKPTSWKNNTG
+1446 WKN
-1457 IYADN
+1457 
-1462 YYGPISGHYSH
+1462 SG
-1473 FMVNGFINDY
+1473 
-1483 LKDNTNADLYWNV
+1483 
-1496 YQGNTNHK
+1496 
-1504 DKYSD
+1504 
-1509 KDFNLINNDRKERYV
+1509 NLQKQKSTDWDTYNQIKNNREERYI
-1524 SGLQF
+1524 SGLQY
-1529 AVEKAAKYNE
+1529 AVEKAAKI
-1539 EHKNESGF
+1539 NESLKPGEE
-1547 IPKEVWVGAGVYTD
+1547 PVVVWVGAGIYTD
-1561 YKGFVIRN
+1561 YKGFVIRDK
-1569 GVKVYGG
+1569 VKVYGG
-1576 FPHEGNPNMDDRL
+1576 FPYEGYPNESDRH
-1589 PLLSQYIPARGDK
+1589 PLLSQYVPARK
-1602 KDKKK
+1602 EYENLVKTK
-1607 SDYETILQIRKESP
+1607 YETILQIRKESP
-1621 VKRDNNDV
+1621 VYFKKGDKEMWYQEYKPEDGSKYEHTKT
-1629 LQHNMETEINNRN
+1629 LIDKKET
-1642 VERHYVLYQPDVC
+1642 ERHYVLYQPDVC
-1655 VPTWHVVG
+1655 LPTWSPSG
-1663 DSSTITQANSYRFIK
+1663 D
-1678 NNSSHPYYENY
+1678 
-1689 QGNSANAP
+1689 GNSLRTDGNA
-1697 YNVNIY
+1697 VRY
-1703 KQYEN
+1703 KGNLIDNKYYKDYEYA
-1708 VKWDGFTI
+1708 KWDGFSV
-1716 RHGYIINYQANRD
+1716 RHGYIINYPGANRD
-1729 GGPGVR
+1729 GGAGVR
-1735 VFDNVE
+1735 VFRGVE
-1741 LENLV
+1741 LENLI
-1746 IVNNLNHGYRVRGG
+1746 IVNNFNHGGRIRGG
-1760 GLYMDGQNS
+1760 GLYMDGENS
-1769 KISNSYQLNN
+1769 KISNSYLLRNLS
-1779 YATNANSVSKAQV
+1779 YANSSE
-1792 PDDTFK
+1792 
-1798 KNKSK
+1798 S
-1803 YGNQDVYGG
+1803 YGG
-1812 GAYMIVGTGFNM
+1812 GAYMIQGTGYNL
-1824 VVAKNRVM
+1824 VVANNRCYN
-1832 GTTESGGGIFIES
+1832 GTCRGGGIFLES
-1845 ATFYNNTVAYNM
+1845 AKFYNNTIAYNM
-1857 VENKNEGSGIM
+1857 ATDG
-1868 QWSNAETGINSSLSL
+1868 TGIYHWQDAKTGVASQLSL

-1888 YGNIKRNGGT
+1888 YDNYNNSKQITDQVNSAASDKMNPSHNCYMNSGNINDKFKESDGNFTGTKAQAFPFENQTYESGHEGNFRFRNARL
-1898 NYQVGST
+1898 
-1905 SVNTF
+1905 
-1910 KTPHS
+1910 K
-1915 CYLPSCTDALNNIFK
+1915 NN
-1930 KDSKNII
+1930 
-1937 SSVNPFADG
+1937 
-1946 ENAKN
+1946 
-1951 TLDFRLAAESKCLNA
+1951 FRLAANSECLNA
-1966 GTEDLKQN
+1966 GTEDLNQN
-1974 GEAKIASLPSKDMDF
+1974 DEAKIASLPSKDMDF

-2010 IAAEAKTNTA
+2010 IAAQEKKYKADNA
-2020 GIVDYIYYVTS
+2020 DIVDYIYYVTS

-2038 GDSPKNA
+2038 GDSPENA

-2055 TAAGKLFEEKNK
+2055 TAAGELFKEKNK
-2067 GITDNAKKSKVY
+2067 GITDNNKKHKVY
-2079 VKVAGYQADENGDR
+2079 VKVAGYQADENGNR

-2102 DPNDP
+2102 DPKDP

-2127 TQKNGVPDPK
+2127 TQKNGEPDPK
-2137 TYNWDNDQRDC
+2137 TYNWDDDQRDC
-2148 INEYQTLLSAKTEVK
+2148 INEYQTILSAKTEVK

-2213 DVAGFKSMGGAAV
+2213 DKAGFKSMGGAAV

-2292 ISCTIVKNDAT
+2292 ISCTIVKNEAT
-2303 IGGGI
+2303 TGGGI

-2333 SGKVDF
+2333 SGKVDI
-2339 LSEDYLQGT
+2339 LSADYLQGT
-2348 GSGSLTTQFYPYN
+2348 DSQTTQFYPYN

-2371 ANMMNTEMS
+2371 ANMMNTEMT
-2380 SDWESYFKNQ
+2380 SDWESYFKNEI
-2390 TYYVP
+2390 YYVP

-2404 GVDKSYVEAWKDYG
+2404 GVDKAYIEAWKNYG

-2443 LPIFDT
+2443 LPTFDKN
-2449 TKLLKRLFVSQEG
+2449 KLLTRLFVSQEG
-2462 GELVNDENI
+2462 GELVNDADI

-2481 PFNSLDAALDYIK
+2481 PFNSLDAALDYIN
-2494 EAREKNV
+2494 EARKQKV
-2501 ATEATHFEI
+2501 ADETTHFEI

-2523 KDKDL
+2523 KKENI
-2528 SPDQNTIDRRLQS
+2528 STGQTNIDRRLQS
-2541 FTIPVNVD
+2541 FTIPANVD
-2549 IFGSFSVN
+2549 IFGSFSVEDN
-2557 DPYSSTPVD
+2557 YSSD
-2566 PKTGKETGG
+2566 PKDAVPTES
-2575 KFTSLGDKTLE
+2575 FTSLGNITLRPE
-2586 ADGDIKTILEDRNKD
+2586 MKIKDILSERNKN
-2601 HMTDNNK
+2601 HMADNNK

-2640 YSNAESTGTSSSQN
+2640 YSNAESSQN

-2669 MTELKSIEGE
+2669 MTELKTMEGE
-2679 NKIAEIG
+2679 DEEVAEIG

-2694 RVNYTLNRC
+2694 RMNYTLNRC

-2759 ESKNGNLH
+2759 ASENGNLH

-2776 DVTCGKITSTESS
+2776 DVTCGNITSTESS

-2799 DDASTMTAGYQD
+2799 DDAGSMTEGYQD
-2811 AYIVNSLIVNNKAKE
+2811 AYIVNSLIVNNKAKQ
-2826 DGAIHVENEVSG
+2826 DGAIHVENEVESG

-2845 NTAIWGNESTG
+2845 NTAIWGNESTD
-2856 NSVLLKREHMR
+2856 NSVLLRREHMN
-2867 NCAWDELPESTAST
+2867 NCAWDELPESTTST

-2889 NKENIASDG
+2889 NTENIASDG
-2898 PRFTEPTTIKGY
+2898 PRFTEPTTTKGY

-2931 DGKKKA
+2931 DGSKDK
-2937 DDTYEKGKE
+2937 DDKNET
-2946 GKYFDWWYKHED
+2946 GKYLNWWSMHNT
-2958 RLDDYGYPSEY
+2958 RLEEYGYPSEY
-2969 IRSANSSKEYF
+2969 IRSANSSKEYY

-2985 KDEKGVVTEKP
+2985 KDENGNVAKKP

-3009 FTDLERVYIGMTQEG
+3009 FTDQEKVYIGMTQEG

-3048 SGNASTGTGTGITSK
+3048 SGNSSTGTGTGISSK

-3086 FVNNADKAQYIES
+3086 YVNAADKAQYIES

-3148 TISGFTFIN
+3148 TISGFTFQ
-3157 ISNQED
+3157 NQS
-3163 YGVGINAVNNLTADG
+3163 GVGVNAMINNDQAGKGEKMRL
-3178 NTAATLKVHH
+3178 HH
-3188 CAFRYNNKAGMLAE
+3188 CAFRKNNGTGMVV
-3202 NKDANSA
+3202 NNQKGHGINM
-3209 LKLWNVLF
+3209 WNVLF
-3217 ADGKGDGIIINNG
+3217 ADGKANG
-3230 KSDITN
+3230 LTIYGSQSADITN
-3236 ATFVNN
+3236 ATFVCNKD
-3242 NGTAVSTTSVY
+3242 TAVSGTDNVY
-3253 NSVAWKNKDQAK
+3253 NSVAWKNGTQNLNKDIK
-3265 LNFKDHYN
+3265 YN
-3273 VIIDKNVVNGDV
+3273 NVVIDRTIENGNV
-3285 LNGPNFVDPEHGDY
+3285 LNGPNFVDPTNCDY

-3312 NEKYCQAVGLTEAGH
+3312 NEKYYQAVGLTEEGH

-3345 RLIGSNID
+3345 RLIGDNID

-3434 EETSS
+3434 EETA
-3439 ETGTEAIVNDLLSQ
+3439 TGSTEDIVAKLLTL

-3463 STINGLT
+3463 SAIIGLT
-3470 LNNTTT
+3470 LNSGTTD
-3476 GSETR
+3476 TR

-3496 KGNSM
+3496 KGHSM
-3501 LSTSIIDGNISGD
+3501 LSTSILDAKVTGD
-3514 ANGMLYNSLALGTV
+3514 ASGLLYNSLALGTV
-3528 ENVKSVNVTAS
+3528 ENVKSVNVTAAK
-3539 GALSSTTGSAANRA
+3539 ALPLTTGSAANRK
-3553 SVNTYNKPVNTYNK
+3553 SVNTYNN
-3567 YVKDEYWKFQLDET
+3567 YVKDDYWKYQLDET

-3592 ATNECIDKV
+3592 ATNDCIKKV
-3601 MHRHDLAGN
+3601 MHDHDLAGN

-3627 TNDAEANMTDYPHGK
+3627 TNDATANKDDYPHGK
-3642 SVVYVMTEDKELK
+3642 SVVYVMTEGKELK
-3655 LDNGFYTETNPFCP
+3655 LDNGFYTETNPFSP

-3691 FAVERNLKKGTNF
+3691 FAVERNLKAGTNF

-3711 TKMEVSGFENPETSG
+3711 TNMEVSGTDNPADGSVT
-3726 VIAYYYNAAT
+3726 AYYYNAAT

-3744 GKTNSEAWIRGVDNQ
+3744 EPGEKSEAWVKGVDNQ
-3759 RNFTAGFRMDATEAK
+3759 RNFTAGFRMDAKAAK

-3784 EKDGR
+3784 ENGSQLGQIIL
-3789 TNRSLLDKIT
+3789 T
-3799 LVQNNNQQP
+3799 QNNNQQP

-3853 DNDKDKGN
+3853 NDD
-3861 DNDNDNDND
+3861 DDD
-3870 NGIYKAIN
+3870 NGSYKAIN
-3878 TDGIKTGYI
+3878 TDGVTTGYI

-3902 SEIVIVEHS
+3902 SESVIVDNKGK
-3911 PARAKTAYQA
+3911 RAKTAYA
-3921 TKALNIAITQN
+3921 GTRALDIAITQSN
-3932 DRISRASNGSPVDDQ
+3932 RNSRAGNSTPADDQ

-3968 VKWMTSQNAQ
+3968 VKWMNSQNAQ

-3988 SLLSAISIDAEQSI
+3988 SLLSAISIEAEQSI

-4040 LKEGDYRFHAS
+4040 LKEDDYRFHAS

-4074 ISIQSI
+4074 ISIQGI

-4118 RTAIQGNV
+4118 RTAIQSNV
-4126 IVEVTRGGKQMAV
+4126 IVEVTRGGKQVAV